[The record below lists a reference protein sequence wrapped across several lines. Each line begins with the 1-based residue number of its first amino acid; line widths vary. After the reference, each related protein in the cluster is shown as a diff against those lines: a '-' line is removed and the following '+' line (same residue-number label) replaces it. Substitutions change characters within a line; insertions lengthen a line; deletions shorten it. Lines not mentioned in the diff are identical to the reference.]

1 MGLGSGNSHKVT
13 LEAMGWATYLHNNYL
28 EQLVNLGIV
37 GFLLYYGLYVV
48 LLKSLRPGI
57 KHDSFCAKTVMILLL
72 SQLISDIAVTSYNLK
87 FTYILFAI
95 AISTI
100 ENGYQERE

>member
-1 MGLGSGNSHKVT
+1 
-13 LEAMGWATYLHNNYL
+13 
-28 EQLVNLGIV
+28 
-37 GFLLYYGLYVV
+37 
-48 LLKSLRPGI
+48 
-57 KHDSFCAKTVMILLL
+57 MILLL